1 MDLLNTIIRKC
12 ATILKLLASEDQVL
26 LVRRDAILVLHLGL
40 QIVILSEDSTLR
52 VIILPMRVLTKIE
65 PFFQV
70 YD

>member
-1 MDLLNTIIRKC
+1 VDLLNTIIRKC

-52 VIILPMRVLTKIE
+52 VIILPMRVLTKICI
-65 PFFQV
+65 PL
-70 YD
+70 